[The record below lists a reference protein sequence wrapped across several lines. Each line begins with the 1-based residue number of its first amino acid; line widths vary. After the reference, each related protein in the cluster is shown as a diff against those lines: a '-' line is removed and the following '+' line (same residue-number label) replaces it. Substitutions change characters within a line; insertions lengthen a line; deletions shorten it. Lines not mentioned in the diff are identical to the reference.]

1 MINNTFDI
9 TSDTCDAPS
18 HSNPILRDG
27 TALIPPWLWPVSQLK
42 LVKEKN
48 SIFICSVPYFLA
60 VRS

>member
-1 MINNTFDI
+1 MCLQIYIYTYMINNTFDI

-27 TALIPPWLWPVSQLK
+27 TALIPPWLWPD
-42 LVKEKN
+42 
-48 SIFICSVPYFLA
+48 FLA